1 MIKKIILLSFLF
13 LTFTALAQELPNDIH
28 EVVNWSQKVKQKG
41 CEATITFTVDQKD
54 GWHVYS
60 QTQPEGAVAF
70 PTEFIFKASD
80 NYELIGGVKEVGT
93 ELHEGQFPERYFPGG
108 KAVFKQKIKITTT
121 EDFVLHVDYVYMA
134 CKEACFPP
142 TDEFFDIKI
151 KGCDSEASE
160 SSDNGKPEEI
170 EETDAGLTEKANVDS
185 VGASMKSPIAYEV
198 FLIKKA
204 ANSYEFHLKPNPDEA
219 WFLLTGKDQINLD
232 LDGKF
237 SKKEAIILPAKKDTL
252 IGSTTYQLWESGDI
266 ILPFEI
272 NEQDTAQTIKPSLFF
287 SALGPDNKIFKS
299 DLVTAELS
307 IQSARVQSLS
317 DESKTSY
324 WGIFW
329 LAFAGGLVALL
340 TPCVFPMIPM
350 TVSFFTK
357 GSEDKKK
364 GLFRGVMYG
373 FFILLIYVMLSV
385 PFHLVDSL
393 NPNILNNIATNGPL
407 NVFFFIMLFVFAL
420 SFLGAFEIVLPAKW
434 TNKADSKSDLGGLI
448 GIFFMALT
456 LALVSFS
463 CTGPILG
470 SLLANAAGGGAWNLT
485 WGMAGFGVALG
496 LPFALFAIFPSWLNT
511 LPQSG
516 GWLNNVKVVLGFLEL
531 AFAFKFL
538 SNADLS
544 IQAHLL
550 EREVFIA
557 IWIAIFGAMTMYLFG
572 LFSTKHDSPLNGG
585 LGTFRV
591 MIATLSLM
599 FTIYMIPGLF
609 GAPLKLISAFP
620 PPTSYSEIPYGIHG
634 RAPEGTGVTG
644 DGEIP
649 EGAEFEHNLMVFHN
663 YDLAKKYADEVNK
676 PLMLDFTGHNC
687 VNCRKMEINV
697 WSAERV
703 HKLMNNDFVIASL
716 PVDERI
722 KMPQEEVSPYTGRT
736 LKTWGD
742 KWADMQSALYKKNTQ
757 PQYIALDK
765 GGQIMNTDATY
776 SSHGNPEAFEK
787 WLKDAKTEFAKRGD
801 VIIIRG
807 NGTLASL

>member
-1 MIKKIILLSFLF
+1 MINKTLFIGLLLLSFCGF
-13 LTFTALAQELPNDIH
+13 AQDDMPNDIK
-28 EVVNWSQKVKQKG
+28 EVINWYQKVDQKG

-60 QTQPEGAVAF
+60 QVQPEGAVAY
-70 PTEFIFKASD
+70 PTEFIFKKSD
-80 NYELIGGVKEVGT
+80 DYSLVGGVKEIGA
-93 ELHEGQFPERYFPGG
+93 ELHGGQFPEKAFNG
-108 KAVFKQKIKITTT
+108 KKAIFKQKIKINTSK
-121 EDFVLHVDYVYMA
+121 DFVLHVDYVYMA

-142 TDEFFDIKI
+142 TDGLFDIKI
-151 KGCDSEASE
+151 KGCKAEKTAEVSEPLPQETTTENVNIDVEDQSDSLIQSPVAFEAFIVKT
-160 SSDNGKPEEI
+160 SD
-170 EETDAGLTEKANVDS
+170 VDFE
-185 VGASMKSPIAYEV
+185 Y
-198 FLIKKA
+198 
-204 ANSYEFHLKPNPDEA
+204 HLKPIVDSP
-219 WFLLTGKDQINLD
+219 WMLLAGTGD
-232 LDGKF
+232 LIVDVNGKF
-237 SKKEAIILPAKKDTL
+237 SEKGTLVLPNKLKDTL
-252 IGSTTYQLWESGDI
+252 INNSTYSIWQSGDI
-266 ILPFEI
+266 VQSFKI
-272 NEQDTAQTIKPSLFF
+272 NPSDTNQSISNTISFKAVNSNHELFT
-287 SALGPDNKIFKS
+287 SVKQNG
-299 DLVTAELS
+299 ELS
-307 IQSARVQSLS
+307 IQSARVQAIS

-373 FFILLIYVMLSV
+373 FFIFLIYVLLSV

-407 NVFFFIMLFVFAL
+407 NIFFFIMLFVFGL

-434 TNKADSKSDLGGLI
+434 TNKADTKSDLGGLV

-496 LPFALFAIFPSWLNT
+496 LPFALFAIFPSWLSS

-516 GWLNNVKVVLGFLEL
+516 GWLNNVKVVLGFLEI

-544 IQAHLL
+544 VQAHLL
-550 EREVFIA
+550 EREVFLA
-557 IWIAIFGAMTMYLFG
+557 VWIGIFGAMTLYLFNG
-572 LFSTKHDSPLNGG
+572 FSTKHDSPVNGG
-585 LGTFRV
+585 LGTFRIL
-591 MIATLSLM
+591 IATLSLM
-599 FTIYMIPGLF
+599 FTVYMVPGLF

-634 RAPEGTGVTG
+634 HAPEGGSDAEG
-644 DGEIP
+644 GIP
-649 EGAEFEHNLMVFHN
+649 EGAEFEHDLMVFHN
-663 YDLAKKYADEVNK
+663 YDLAKKYADEIGK

-697 WSAERV
+697 WSNERV
-703 HKLMNNDFVIASL
+703 HKLMSNDFVIASL

-722 KMPQEEVSPYTGRT
+722 KMPKEEVSPYSGRT

-742 KWADMQSALYKKNTQ
+742 KWADMQSILYKKNTQ

-776 SSHGNPEAFEK
+776 RSHGNPEAFEG
-787 WLKDAKTEFAKRGD
+787 WLKDAKTEFKKRGD
-801 VIIIRG
+801 VTLLRG
-807 NGTLASL
+807 TGVLTAL

>member
-1 MIKKIILLSFLF
+1 MIHKIFLLGFLF
-13 LTFTALAQELPNDIH
+13 LSFIGISQDDEMPDNLHDVI
-28 EVVNWSQKVKQKG
+28 NWSHKVEYNG
-41 CEATITFTVDQKD
+41 CEATLVFTVDQKD
-54 GWHVYS
+54 GWHVYT
-60 QTQPEGAVAF
+60 QEQPEGAVAF
-70 PTEFIFKASD
+70 PTEFHFKTSD
-80 NYELIGGVKEVGT
+80 NYTLVGPVKEYGS
-93 ELHEGQFPERYFPGG
+93 ELHGGQFPERIFPGS
-108 KAVFKQKIKITTT
+108 KATFKQKIKINSAD
-121 EDFVLHVDYVYMA
+121 DFVIHLDYVFMA

-142 TDEFFDIKI
+142 TDEFFDIKV
-151 KGCDSEASE
+151 KGCKASTQSAVVDEPAETPEAAVP
-160 SSDNGKPEEI
+160 D
-170 EETDAGLTEKANVDS
+170 DNVDES
-185 VGASMKSPIAYEV
+185 TSGDMKSPIGIDAY
-198 FLIKKA
+198 LIKTDDKTYEYRMTPIANEGWLMVVDATTLSA
-204 ANSYEFHLKPNPDEA
+204 AFTGQFTNEA
-219 WFLLTGKDQINLD
+219 DV
-232 LDGKF
+232 
-237 SKKEAIILPAKKDTL
+237 SMPAKTKDTL
-252 IGSTTYQLWESGDI
+252 INGKNYTVYQSGFISKSFEVDAADSAAIIKGSVSFLAIGPNGELFTANPHI
-266 ILPFEI
+266 AEI
-272 NEQDTAQTIKPSLFF
+272 PV
-287 SALGPDNKIFKS
+287 NK
-299 DLVTAELS
+299 
-307 IQSARVQSLS
+307 ARVQNLS

-373 FFILLIYVMLSV
+373 LFILLIYVLLSV
-385 PFHLVDSL
+385 PFHLIDSL

-407 NVFFFIMLFVFAL
+407 NIFFFLMLFIFAL
-420 SFLGAFEIVLPAKW
+420 SFLGAFEIVLPSKW

-496 LPFALFAIFPSWLNT
+496 LPFALFAIFPSWLNS
-511 LPQSG
+511 LPSSG

-544 IQAHLL
+544 VQAHLL

-557 IWIAIFGAMTMYLFG
+557 IWIAIFAAMTMYLFG
-572 LFSTKHDSPLNGG
+572 MYQTKHDSPINGG
-585 LGTFRV
+585 LGTFRI

-599 FTIYMIPGLF
+599 FTVYMIPGLF

-634 RAPEGTGVTG
+634 HAPDVE
-644 DGEIP
+644 DGLP
-649 EGAEFEHNLMVFHN
+649 DGAEFEHNLMVFHN
-663 YDLAKKYADEVNK
+663 FDKAKAYADEVGK
-676 PLMLDFTGHNC
+676 PLMIDFTGHNC

-697 WSAERV
+697 WSDEKV
-703 HKLMNNDFVIASL
+703 HELMSNNFVIASL

-722 KMPQEEVSPYTGRT
+722 KMPKPEVSPYSGRT
-736 LKTWGD
+736 LETWGD
-742 KWADMQSALYKKNTQ
+742 KWSDMQSVLYKKNTQ

-765 GGQIMNTDATY
+765 GGQMMHTDATY
-776 SSHGNPEAFEK
+776 RSHGTPDAFKEWLTKATDEFEK
-787 WLKDAKTEFAKRGD
+787 RGEAT
-801 VIIIRG
+801 IIY
-807 NGTLASL
+807 GTGVLATN